1 MLLICLPPGSHL
13 SSRSSK
19 STSPRPAFR
28 SRGWGLG
35 HSLGSHQRRVLLHLV
50 GGFALPQ
57 GETVSATLCQNKP
70 PLNQAKVWFPV
81 PGSTEEH
88 RPGKLF
94 LVGTNQEQDRSL
106 SELNSTHQSAGNIL
120 ETGSNTLCRTHTQRW
135 SLCDYC
141 NACCLKQNRIEFFL
155 AVIQE

>member
-1 MLLICLPPGSHL
+1 MLLICLPPGSRL
-13 SSRSSK
+13 SSRSSRSSR

-35 HSLGSHQRRVLLHLV
+35 HNLGSHQRRVLLHLV
-50 GGFALPQ
+50 GGIALPQ

-94 LVGTNQEQDRSL
+94 LVGTNQEQDKTDLCQSW
-106 SELNSTHQSAGNIL
+106 THQSAGNIL
-120 ETGSNTLCRTHTQRW
+120 ETGSNTLCCTHTHTHSDGHCVTIVTLAVW
-135 SLCDYC
+135 
-141 NACCLKQNRIEFFL
+141 NRIE
-155 AVIQE
+155 

>member
-1 MLLICLPPGSHL
+1 MLLICLPPGSRL
-13 SSRSSK
+13 SSRGSK

-35 HSLGSHQRRVLLHLV
+35 HNLGSHQRRVLLHLV
-50 GGFALPQ
+50 GGIALPQ

-70 PLNQAKVWFPV
+70 PLTQGKSVVPSSRFYWGTSSREAFPCGNEPGTRQISVRVELINQRAIYLKQ
-81 PGSTEEH
+81 G
-88 RPGKLF
+88 
-94 LVGTNQEQDRSL
+94 Q
-106 SELNSTHQSAGNIL
+106 THSVAH
-120 ETGSNTLCRTHTQRW
+120 THTQRW